1 MKKTKII
8 ATIGPASESKEILK
22 EMALAG
28 KTCARFTCSH
38 GTHEEQLRK
47 IQTVKEVRE
56 ELGLPIAILLDTK
69 GPEIRFRDF
78 ENGSVILKKDDIFVL
93 TAEDKIGNQQIGSIT
108 YDKLYQ
114 SVSEGVIILVDDG
127 KISLQVLKI
136 EGKDIICKVLVGGKI
151 SNHKGINVPDT
162 PIDMPYISEVDKKDL
177 LFGIQQEVDYIALSF
192 VRSADDVLE
201 IRKFLKENGTENIR
215 LISKIENMQGIGN
228 IKDIIEVS
236 DGIMVARGDMGVE
249 VNFTKL
255 PYIQKEII
263 FECNKKGKL
272 VITATQ
278 MLESMITNARPT
290 RAEISDVANA
300 VYDGSSV
307 VMLSG
312 ESAAGNY
319 PVESVKTMAEIC
331 EETEKHINYRE
342 VHEKLFED
350 FPMHFRDRDDTV
362 RVTTILAAYTAAKYQ
377 RAKGLV
383 IATHTGR
390 SGRILSSA
398 KPGCAIIACTDDKKV
413 QRQLNLEWNVIP
425 IFMETKKD
433 SDELIS
439 ECIEVAEKKLDA
451 QVGDA
456 FVILGNSK
464 LGTSTDLIKIH
475 ISR

>member
-28 KTCARFTCSH
+28 MNCARFNFSH
-38 GTHEEQLRK
+38 GTHEEQMEKMEKL
-47 IQTVKEVRE
+47 KEIRE
-56 ELGLPIAILLDTK
+56 ELDLPIAILLDTK

-78 ENGSVILKKDDIFVL
+78 ENGSVILKKDELFVL
-93 TAEDKIGNQQIGSIT
+93 TAENKMGNQQVGSIT

-127 KISLQVLKI
+127 KISLQVVKI
-136 EGKDIICKVLVGGKI
+136 EGKDIICKILVGGKV
-151 SNHKGINVPDT
+151 SNHKGINIPDT
-162 PIDMPYISEVDKKDL
+162 PIDMPYMSEVDKKDL
-177 LFGIQQEVDYIALSF
+177 LFGIQQDVDYIALSF
-192 VRSADDVLE
+192 VRSAEDVLE
-201 IRKFLKENGTENIR
+201 IRKFLKENHANNIR
-215 LISKIENMQGIGN
+215 LISKIENMQGIRN
-228 IKDIIEVS
+228 IKDIIDVS

-255 PYIQKEII
+255 PYIQKEVIL
-263 FECNKKGKL
+263 ECNKKGKL

-300 VYDGSSV
+300 VYDGSSA

-312 ESAAGNY
+312 ESAAGAY
-319 PVESVKTMAEIC
+319 PVESVRTMAEIC
-331 EETEKHINYRE
+331 EETEKHINYQE
-342 VHEKLFED
+342 KHEKLFSD
-350 FPMHFRDRDDTV
+350 FHINLRDIDDTI
-362 RVTTILAAYTAAKYQ
+362 RVTTILSAYTAAKYQ
-377 RAKGLV
+377 KAKGIV

-398 KPGCAIIACTDDKKV
+398 KPGCMVIACTDDKKV
-413 QRQLNLEWNVIP
+413 QRHLNLEWNVIP
-425 IFMETKKD
+425 IFMETKQN

-439 ECIEVAEKKLDA
+439 VCIEVAEKEMDA
-451 QVGDA
+451 QAGDA
-456 FVILGNSK
+456 FIILGNSK

-475 ISR
+475 LTR

>member
-28 KTCARFTCSH
+28 MNCARFNFSH

-108 YDKLYQ
+108 YDQLYQ

-162 PIDMPYISEVDKKDL
+162 PIDMPYISDVDKKDL

-192 VRSADDVLE
+192 VRSAEDVLE

-215 LISKIENMQGIGN
+215 LISKIENMQGIRN

-236 DGIMVARGDMGVE
+236 DGIMVARG
-249 VNFTKL
+249 
-255 PYIQKEII
+255 EI
-263 FECNKKGKL
+263 G
-272 VITATQ
+272 
-278 MLESMITNARPT
+278 
-290 RAEISDVANA
+290 RAHV
-300 VYDGSSV
+300 
-307 VMLSG
+307 
-312 ESAAGNY
+312 
-319 PVESVKTMAEIC
+319 
-331 EETEKHINYRE
+331 
-342 VHEKLFED
+342 
-350 FPMHFRDRDDTV
+350 
-362 RVTTILAAYTAAKYQ
+362 
-377 RAKGLV
+377 
-383 IATHTGR
+383 
-390 SGRILSSA
+390 
-398 KPGCAIIACTDDKKV
+398 
-413 QRQLNLEWNVIP
+413 
-425 IFMETKKD
+425 
-433 SDELIS
+433 
-439 ECIEVAEKKLDA
+439 
-451 QVGDA
+451 
-456 FVILGNSK
+456 
-464 LGTSTDLIKIH
+464 
-475 ISR
+475 

>member
-28 KTCARFTCSH
+28 MNCARFNFSH

-108 YDKLYQ
+108 LYQ

-162 PIDMPYISEVDKKDL
+162 PIDMPYISDVDKKDL

-192 VRSADDVLE
+192 VRSAEDVLE

-215 LISKIENMQGIGN
+215 LISKIENMQGIRN

-377 RAKGLV
+377 KAKGLV

-398 KPGCAIIACTDDKKV
+398 KPGCAIIACTDNKKV

-475 ISR
+475 ISC